1 MSEDMSTA
9 DIAGR
14 RDDRVQTQDREPRAE
29 QQPRAEEATEAGNGG
44 EAASRPQPSPPL
56 PDRAAEASD
65 PHTDRRGALLAAR
78 DAGHF
83 RERWSDVQTHFV
95 DAPREAVQ
103 GADALVAELMQHLA
117 ETFARERDSLEQQ
130 WTRGEDVSTE
140 DLRVALTRYRS
151 FFDRLLEA

>member
-1 MSEDMSTA
+1 MTEEMRTA

-14 RDDRVQTQDREPRAE
+14 RDDRLETADRDRRANDEASAGEAEGARLPVERAE
-29 QQPRAEEATEAGNGG
+29 GPAEDA
-44 EAASRPQPSPPL
+44 
-56 PDRAAEASD
+56 
-65 PHTDRRGALLAAR
+65 DRRPALLPTSDSDRFRAR
-78 DAGHF
+78 WG
-83 RERWSDVQTHFV
+83 DVQTHFV
-95 DAPREAVQ
+95 DSPRDAVQ

-151 FFDRLLEA
+151 FFARLLEA

>member
-1 MSEDMSTA
+1 MSENMSTA

-14 RDDRVQTQDREPRAE
+14 RDDRLQTEDQQQRANDE
-29 QQPRAEEATEAGNGG
+29 VAAGVAQHPAARPATEDTEGTGS
-44 EAASRPQPSPPL
+44 AAS
-56 PDRAAEASD
+56 A
-65 PHTDRRGALLAAR
+65 RGALLAES
-78 DAGHF
+78 DSGHF
-83 RERWSDVQTHFV
+83 RQRWGDVQTHFV

>member
-1 MSEDMSTA
+1 MSEEMSTA

-14 RDDRVQTQDREPRAE
+14 DDRAEPEGREQPVSELSTAGDAQDS
-29 QQPRAEEATEAGNGG
+29 
-44 EAASRPQPSPPL
+44 ASRPSTEPA
-56 PDRAAEASD
+56 DATTATA
-65 PHTDRRGALLAAR
+65 DRRSALLVAGDSDRFQAR
-78 DAGHF
+78 WG
-83 RERWSDVQTHFV
+83 DVQTHFV

-103 GADALVAELMQHLA
+103 DADTLVAELMQHLA